1 MTDIILSMDSKP
13 IEAQTQ
19 VDEVI
24 TPDNIVKIS
33 KRTRKPKAIKE
44 VKPVEEPT
52 PVEEVKE
59 PEPIAVEEVEQPIK
73 EKSKGRVKRVIRKRL
88 VKKEVVEPVVVEQ
101 PAEEVKDEPA
111 PVIKQKPVKK
121 PRGRPIVDKF
131 KVIEARI
138 RGNEFNGADKSNLV
152 IFISKS
158 LGENP
163 EYRPQMGLLLKELG
177 HNDVMMIFSML

>member
-13 IEAQTQ
+13 IE

-24 TPDNIVKIS
+24 TPDNIVKIT
-33 KRTRKPKAIKE
+33 KRTRKPKA
-44 VKPVEEPT
+44 VKSAEEAT

-59 PEPIAVEEVEQPIK
+59 PESIAVEEKPK
-73 EKSKGRVKRVIRKRL
+73 RKVKKV
-88 VKKEVVEPVVVEQ
+88 VKKEVVEPVVEIKQ
-101 PAEEVKDEPA
+101 PVEEVKEEPA
-111 PVIKQKPVKK
+111 PVVRQKQVKK
-121 PRGRPIVDKF
+121 PRGRPVVDKF

-138 RGNEFNGADKSNLV
+138 RGNEFHGADKSKLV

>member
-73 EKSKGRVKRVIRKRL
+73 E
-88 VKKEVVEPVVVEQ
+88 
-101 PAEEVKDEPA
+101 EE
-111 PVIKQKPVKK
+111 
-121 PRGRPIVDKF
+121 
-131 KVIEARI
+131 
-138 RGNEFNGADKSNLV
+138 
-152 IFISKS
+152 
-158 LGENP
+158 
-163 EYRPQMGLLLKELG
+163 
-177 HNDVMMIFSML
+177 

>member
-13 IEAQTQ
+13 IETQTQ

-24 TPDNIVKIS
+24 TPDNIAKIT
-33 KRTRKPKAIKE
+33 KRTRKSKAVKE
-44 VKPVEEPT
+44 VK

-59 PEPIAVEEVEQPIK
+59 PEPTVVEEVKEPIK
-73 EKSKGRVKRVIRKRL
+73 EKPKGRVKKVIVKKV
-88 VKKEVVEPVVVEQ
+88 VKKEVVEPVAVEQ
-101 PAEEVKDEPA
+101 PVEEVKDEPV
-111 PVIKQKPVKK
+111 PVVKQKPVKK

-138 RGNEFNGADKSNLV
+138 RGNEFHGADKSNLV

-163 EYRPQMGLLLKELG
+163 EYRQQMGLLLKELG

>member
-44 VKPVEEPT
+44 VKPAEEPT

-59 PEPIAVEEVEQPIK
+59 PEPIAVEEPVK

-101 PAEEVKDEPA
+101 PVEEVKDEPT
-111 PVIKQKPVKK
+111 PVVKQRPTKK
-121 PRGRPIVDKF
+121 PRGRPVVDKF

-138 RGNEFNGADKSNLV
+138 RGNEFHGADKSNLV

>member
-33 KRTRKPKAIKE
+33 KRTRKPKAVKE
-44 VKPVEEPT
+44 VKPAEEPT

-59 PEPIAVEEVEQPIK
+59 PVPIAVEEKPK
-73 EKSKGRVKRVIRKRL
+73 RKVKNV
-88 VKKEVVEPVVVEQ
+88 VKKEVVEVVEPVVEIKQ
-101 PAEEVKDEPA
+101 PVEEVKEEPA
-111 PVIKQKPVKK
+111 PVVRQKQVKK

-138 RGNEFNGADKSNLV
+138 RGNEFHGADKSNLV